1 MDECMDGR
9 LHVKMRNEEAD
20 DEREAKTDET
30 YDKTDSWA
38 AWYNTWLLI

>member
-1 MDECMDGR
+1 MDEWMDGR

-38 AWYNTWLLI
+38 ARYNTWFLI